1 MADIIK
7 EQEQKRMD
15 YVVEK
20 IKNEEE
26 TAKKKISRASA
37 DTKAIQADFKNNV
50 RIKTGTYS
58 GMMETALTVR
68 QQQMQLEE
76 RENSRNQAAHRLE
89 ILERMEKKPYFARVD
104 LSEQGEDKKKR
115 FTSDWRLFRTVRT
128 NFSYTIGVRRF
139 QAFITMEVSAKPLMR
154 RLTGSARLTW
164 P

>member
-20 IKNEEE
+20 IENEEE

-104 LSEQGEDKKKR
+104 LSEQGEDK
-115 FTSDWRLFRTVRT
+115 
-128 NFSYTIGVRRF
+128 
-139 QAFITMEVSAKPLMR
+139 
-154 RLTGSARLTW
+154 
-164 P
+164 

>member
-58 GMMETALTVR
+58 GI
-68 QQQMQLEE
+68 
-76 RENSRNQAAHRLE
+76 N
-89 ILERMEKKPYFARVD
+89 KKGVTFP
-104 LSEQGEDKKKR
+104 
-115 FTSDWRLFRTVRT
+115 DWESIQVNTPLF
-128 NFSYTIGVRRF
+128 
-139 QAFITMEVSAKPLMR
+139 P
-154 RLTGSARLTW
+154 
-164 P
+164 

>member
-50 RIKTGTYS
+50 RIKTGT
-58 GMMETALTVR
+58 A
-68 QQQMQLEE
+68 
-76 RENSRNQAAHRLE
+76 
-89 ILERMEKKPYFARVD
+89 
-104 LSEQGEDKKKR
+104 
-115 FTSDWRLFRTVRT
+115 
-128 NFSYTIGVRRF
+128 
-139 QAFITMEVSAKPLMR
+139 
-154 RLTGSARLTW
+154 
-164 P
+164 